1 MTWRFSKLLT
11 VEKSLEPFY
20 LAAILEKGQVKSGGC
35 SWVTMAKSS
44 PLCLSQNAVRMLL
57 YFGIPLVLFLDCDG
71 RLIHQVGVR
80 CFTLSL
86 VLTMYCSPWIED
98 SLCWLCGP
106 AAGPIFCGSWTGR
119 GLSFCLSTPLWPC
132 HTTSFA
138 SMFSK
143 NLFGV
148 DFFAGKQSVYHG
160 FCQALKF
167 ACVCEFVWFCPVFLL
182 HSFPQIISK
191 NSLSRP
197 GSIGARASRARIL
210 NQVQCSSSIMG
221 SKLTT

>member
-1 MTWRFSKLLT
+1 MWLEDSKRLT
-11 VEKSLEPFY
+11 IEKSLELFY
-20 LAAILEKGQVKSGGC
+20 FAAILEKGQVKSGGC
-35 SWVTMAKSS
+35 SSITMAKSS

-57 YFGIPLVLFLDCDG
+57 CFGIPLVLSLDCDG

-86 VLTMYCSPWIED
+86 VLLSGAHSVCSPWIED
-98 SLCWLCGP
+98 SLCWLREP
-106 AAGPIFCGSWTGR
+106 AAGAIFCGSWKGR

-132 HTTSFA
+132 HAKSFA

-167 ACVCEFVWFCPVFLL
+167 ACLCEFVWLFTVFPIHPPSEHSLTPRLHWCPSV
-182 HSFPQIISK
+182 K
-191 NSLSRP
+191 
-197 GSIGARASRARIL
+197 GSDIQTGTAQFI
-210 NQVQCSSSIMG
+210 NGKQ
-221 SKLTT
+221 LT